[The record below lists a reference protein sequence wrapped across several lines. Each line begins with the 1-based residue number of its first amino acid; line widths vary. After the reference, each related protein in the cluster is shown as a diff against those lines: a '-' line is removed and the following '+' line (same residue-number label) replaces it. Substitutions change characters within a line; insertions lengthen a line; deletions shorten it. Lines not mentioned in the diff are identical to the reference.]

1 MPGISKNYQTIAA
14 AKKAQQ
20 QSKIPAEWLL
30 QVDRYND
37 LSNFMEVPT
46 TCGILDHI
54 ECDITS
60 NHDATALLK
69 KLKSGVWTAEQVT
82 VAFCKRA
89 AIVQQ
94 LVCQPQPSNFS

>member
-60 NHDATALLK
+60 SHDATALWRNSNLEI
-69 KLKSGVWTAEQVT
+69 W
-82 VAFCKRA
+82 C
-89 AIVQQ
+89 
-94 LVCQPQPSNFS
+94 LVC